1 MDNELYHHGVKGMR
15 WGVRRYQNSDG
26 SLTAAGRKR
35 YGTKTN
41 FEKVQQAKKKAVAA
55 NSPEA
60 KAKRK
65 ADERTEKEVQ
75 KYMRKAAGKKV
86 KDTIGKKTDD
96 NGKYDTDPKK
106 KLVSD
111 MTDEELNQVV
121 RRMQLE
127 QQYSSLKPDKVS
139 AGKKFVDKV
148 LLPAAAEAGK
158 NLLREFITKQ
168 GKELMGLNEK
178 KTVDYVDALQK
189 EVKKINLEKTYEKE
203 TGKKFRVK

>member
-41 FEKVQQAKKKAVAA
+41 FEKVQQAKKKAAAA

-75 KYMRKAAGKKV
+75 KYMRKASGKKV

-96 NGKYDTDPKK
+96 GKSETAPKK
-106 KLVSD
+106 KSVSD
-111 MTDEELNQVV
+111 MSDEELNQVV

-127 QQYSSLKPDKVS
+127 QQYSSLKPDKFS
-139 AGKKFVDKV
+139 AGKEFVDKV
-148 LLPAAAEAGK
+148 LLPAASEAGK
-158 NLLREFITKQ
+158 NLLREFIIKQ

-189 EVKKINLEKTYEKE
+189 EVKKITLEKTYEKE
-203 TGKKFRVK
+203 TGKKFMAK